1 MQTKQTP
8 LFHSRQVLAKLLP
21 DAELAF
27 NGHLEE
33 EMGHSAVSRTWVQV
47 ASQELLSTWKCEQYW
62 L

>member
-21 DAELAF
+21 NAELAF

-33 EMGHSAVSRTWVQV
+33 EMGHSAVSRT
-47 ASQELLSTWKCEQYW
+47 
-62 L
+62 

>member
-1 MQTKQTP
+1 MRNKQTP

-21 DAELAF
+21 NAELAF

-47 ASQELLSTWKCEQYW
+47 ASQELLSTWKREQYW